1 MERNESMVSPLS
13 VGQAVRHHRYGKG
26 TVQAILDD
34 GQTAR
39 VYFELIMLPRYIHIL
54 ELIPT
59 GSPPS
64 VQIVTPPEAK
74 IAAASIPMPA
84 ELIISPITTTTE
96 IPSLHP
102 AIVLKKRLVVESLR
116 QGLPPCGNINDWTV
130 GFRGVRNSIV
140 KALGQAASENGTG
153 SVFILEAGYG
163 QGKSHV
169 GQLAR
174 ELALSYKLMTMHADL
189 DGTAVTLS
197 NGMGLLSRLFASA
210 VLPNTCEE
218 VSPGVPGL
226 GTILKYAAGR
236 LHGNVPKGLDLF
248 TSILEIAE
256 SWEGN
261 EEAVELLERYLS
273 GDGKKYLIEWDLQ
286 SVFGSARLK
295 LPPLKVNWGAMED
308 RLKGQASQLL
318 RIVRLGKA
326 AGAKGALIVLDE
338 FDHEFSSSAT
348 LSWKSQEFLN
358 LICRIAERESVVFL
372 FLTPLNT
379 ELEVSGASRLK
390 LPRLDTTE
398 FERVY
403 LQAIGAYRDAFPGN
417 PVAGGEDTFFK
428 GLFDKYKA
436 EYQDRGWGPR
446 FFVRAAIEG
455 CDMATSMMV
464 PLSEVT
470 V

>member
-1 MERNESMVSPLS
+1 MVSPLS
-13 VGQAVRHHRYGKG
+13 VGQTVHHQKFGKG
-26 TVQAILDD
+26 TVQAILDS
-34 GQTAR
+34 GETAR
-39 VYFELIMLPRYIHIL
+39 VYFELILLNRYIPVL
-54 ELIPT
+54 ELT
-59 GSPPS
+59 LTES
-64 VQIVTPPEAK
+64 Q
-74 IAAASIPMPA
+74 PA
-84 ELIISPITTTTE
+84 ELVVNPPAPNRSASVLPMPVGPFISPITTTTE
-96 IPSLHP
+96 IPSPHP
-102 AIVLKKRLVVESLR
+102 AIVLQKRLVVESLR

-130 GFRGVRNSIV
+130 GFRGVRNTIV

-174 ELALSYKLMTMHADL
+174 EFALSSKLMTMHAEL

-210 VLPNTCEE
+210 VLPNTGEE
-218 VSPGVPGL
+218 GFPPVPGL

-286 SVFGSARLK
+286 SVLGSARLK
-295 LPPLKVNWGAMED
+295 LPPLKVNWGMRRD

-348 LSWKSQEFLN
+348 LSWKAQEFLK
-358 LICRIAERESVVFL
+358 LICGIAERESVVFL
-372 FLTPLNT
+372 FLTPSNPDFDIN
-379 ELEVSGASRLK
+379 GARRLK
-390 LPRLDTTE
+390 LPRLEVLE
-398 FERVY
+398 FKSVY
-403 LQAIGAYRDAFPGN
+403 LQTIGAYRDAFPGY
-417 PVAGGEDTFFK
+417 PIAGSEDTLFER
-428 GLFDKYKA
+428 LFDKYQA
-436 EYQDRGWGPR
+436 EYKDQGWGPR
-446 FFVRAAIEG
+446 FFVRAAIEA
-455 CDMATSMMV
+455 CDRSASMMV
-464 PLSEVT
+464 PLSEIEV
-470 V
+470 